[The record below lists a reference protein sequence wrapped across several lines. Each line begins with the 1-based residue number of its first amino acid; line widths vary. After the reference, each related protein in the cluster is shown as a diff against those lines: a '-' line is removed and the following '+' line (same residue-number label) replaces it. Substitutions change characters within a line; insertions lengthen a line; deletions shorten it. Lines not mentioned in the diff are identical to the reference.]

1 MGKINFK
8 DSITTK
14 TKHLDVVHTDQDIII
29 NLPDKSGYL
38 LTDLSID
45 KNIQNIDLGL
55 EINKILKPDI
65 TENNGGITDEDS
77 WDKPLKIASYR
88 TSPYFVGKHTSTD
101 WEAFGTEN
109 MEEPLDTLDSTTDE
123 SGLTSWLPNVAEDNK
138 EVYVRYRFRSN
149 EIMSP
154 WSDLLHYTTPPYGIR
169 PVTITVSDN
178 KFNPTIS
185 TSKFIAFGEDKV
197 GKIEH
202 RSTSWKVKDSTNN
215 TVFSSLDDE
224 TNLTSITLPKDTL
237 TVNETY
243 TVEVVFNTN
252 NIRIPRSKTNKYSWL
267 TIDIHI
273 EKPELAYEYTGG
285 KHIVRGSKFII
296 TNSDE
301 LHTATWW
308 RLVCTHPISG
318 RIVRYDFKGNK
329 DFTSLDITSLILAT
343 GVVHTIECIYYSTN
357 FESNR
362 AMLRLVPVV
371 SSTVP
376 TEFTMNYNSS
386 NCTAVMRFSTYEIA
400 NQVDKVKAIAYR
412 IYNKT
417 TEIESFNEL
426 DTRHAGKYREAMEI
440 PFSTNDI
447 FKMFGYNGTNNT
459 EFNHSPAKIP
469 NVNEQEIEVEAYI
482 VGDKFNSELFKT
494 TFKPDI
500 RVIAETTVDARDL
513 SKLSIKPNTFNS
525 NLNSS
530 LFNSP
535 VINPIFKSYLSIWNK
550 QYNSLLVYKQLENKG
565 LGLNPDMNAIPM
577 NGGIDWHIGMTPE
590 DSDPNNTSKYRR
602 TLDVVNVG
610 RFRYNED
617 YIAELSFDTPLG
629 KVYLPKKEFY
639 IPLGIIDTP
648 IPRVTIEPISN
659 NEMYWI
665 IENSNYV
672 YTPANRENND
682 QKDTV
687 WTIKDDTGKLITTIT
702 IANARRAETT
712 FQYGPDAKMEV
723 DTNKTTRKSTIGRDL
738 TNLGDPD
745 SRTIKIR
752 MHRALGVTYGRNYT
766 LGVQYSSNNQVKS
779 KEAVINV
786 NTGAVPAVIINTPTV
801 VAETDFDNKIVKAR
815 ITNTFNVKYLEDDRH
830 MTTTWILKYGD
841 SIVWQSNGDPVHLL
855 SYDIPLT
862 EILYDKDY
870 TLEVYWTASNNQD
883 SARGYAREFMIPFG
897 NLKYFNIRMLV
908 RIGTETYSLGDGEW
922 TGSDGYWSETWVD
935 DAYYD
940 IIIYKWPPEL
950 EIISTRALWFRNS
963 DIRYRTSNSNVTSL
977 VNNVKKYAE
986 PYAHIVNSEG
996 YTGPDSIPAFRI
1008 GTTRYSQIDD
1018 SGATIWVTFKNKK
1031 TGKTNE
1037 IAFGASKSWKIGYG
1051 RWVDVRMRYNWIKD
1065 INAVVMS

>member
-65 TENNGGITDEDS
+65 TENNGGITDEDN
-77 WDKPLKIASYR
+77 WDRPLKIASYR

-109 MEEPLDTLDSTTDE
+109 MEDPLDSLDSTTDE

-138 EVYVRYRFRSN
+138 EVYARYRFRSN

-447 FKMFGYNGTNNT
+447 FKMFGYNGSNNT

-482 VGDKFNSELFKT
+482 VGDKYNSELFKT

-500 RVIAETTVDARDL
+500 RVIAEATVDARDL

-535 VINPIFKSYLSIWNK
+535 NINPIFKSYLSIWTK
-550 QYNSLLVYKQLENKG
+550 ADNSLLVYKYLENKG

-602 TLDVVNVG
+602 TLDAVNVG

-672 YTPANRENND
+672 YTPTNRENND
-682 QKDTV
+682 QKDTI
-687 WTIKDDTGKLITTIT
+687 WTIKDDTGKLITKIT

-723 DTNKTTRKSTIGRDL
+723 DTNKTTRKSTIGRD
-738 TNLGDPD
+738 TNLSDPN
-745 SRTIKIR
+745 SNTIKIR
-752 MHRALGVTYGRNYT
+752 MHRALGVTYGKNYT
-766 LGVQYSSNNQVKS
+766 LGVQYSANNQVKS

-801 VAETDFDNKIVKAR
+801 VAETDFDKKLVKAR

-841 SIVWQSNGDPVHLL
+841 SIVWQANGDPEHLL

-883 SARGYAREFMIPFG
+883 SARGYAREFMIDFSKYRHSYSMWAWAVNQGPFG
-897 NLKYFNIRMLV
+897 AINNTLNFFNTLV
-908 RIGTETYSLGDGEW
+908 NNKLIEYTKLSTQTSWDTYSEE
-922 TGSDGYWSETWVD
+922 TGWDPISPASSRNRWDRGKYTTELTSSSSGLVTT
-935 DAYYD
+935 
-940 IIIYKWPPEL
+940 IIYKSKFSGIRLYWQGIPIEENKPIMFSYLYEQ
-950 EIISTRALWFRNS
+950 SSMYFTRADTGNTYFFYPQYERG
-963 DIRYRTSNSNVTSL
+963 VTKTYTIGPF
-977 VNNVKKYAE
+977 KK
-986 PYAHIVNSEG
+986 
-996 YTGPDSIPAFRI
+996 
-1008 GTTRYSQIDD
+1008 Q
-1018 SGATIWVTFKNKK
+1018 
-1031 TGKTNE
+1031 
-1037 IAFGASKSWKIGYG
+1037 
-1051 RWVDVRMRYNWIKD
+1051 
-1065 INAVVMS
+1065 

>member
-55 EINKILKPDI
+55 EVNKILKPDI
-65 TENNGGITDEDS
+65 TENNGGITDEDN
-77 WDKPLKIASYR
+77 WDRPLKIATYR

-109 MEEPLDTLDSTTDE
+109 MEDPLDTLDSTTDE

-169 PVTITVSDN
+169 PVAITVSDN

-362 AMLRLVPVV
+362 AMLRLVPIV

-376 TEFTMNYNSS
+376 
-386 NCTAVMRFSTYEIA
+386 I
-400 NQVDKVKAIAYR
+400 
-412 IYNKT
+412 
-417 TEIESFNEL
+417 
-426 DTRHAGKYREAMEI
+426 
-440 PFSTNDI
+440 
-447 FKMFGYNGTNNT
+447 
-459 EFNHSPAKIP
+459 
-469 NVNEQEIEVEAYI
+469 I
-482 VGDKFNSELFKT
+482 V
-494 TFKPDI
+494 I
-500 RVIAETTVDARDL
+500 TV
-513 SKLSIKPNTFNS
+513 
-525 NLNSS
+525 
-530 LFNSP
+530 
-535 VINPIFKSYLSIWNK
+535 
-550 QYNSLLVYKQLENKG
+550 LLL
-565 LGLNPDMNAIPM
+565 
-577 NGGIDWHIGMTPE
+577 
-590 DSDPNNTSKYRR
+590 
-602 TLDVVNVG
+602 
-610 RFRYNED
+610 
-617 YIAELSFDTPLG
+617 
-629 KVYLPKKEFY
+629 
-639 IPLGIIDTP
+639 
-648 IPRVTIEPISN
+648 
-659 NEMYWI
+659 
-665 IENSNYV
+665 
-672 YTPANRENND
+672 
-682 QKDTV
+682 
-687 WTIKDDTGKLITTIT
+687 
-702 IANARRAETT
+702 
-712 FQYGPDAKMEV
+712 
-723 DTNKTTRKSTIGRDL
+723 
-738 TNLGDPD
+738 
-745 SRTIKIR
+745 
-752 MHRALGVTYGRNYT
+752 
-766 LGVQYSSNNQVKS
+766 
-779 KEAVINV
+779 
-786 NTGAVPAVIINTPTV
+786 
-801 VAETDFDNKIVKAR
+801 
-815 ITNTFNVKYLEDDRH
+815 
-830 MTTTWILKYGD
+830 
-841 SIVWQSNGDPVHLL
+841 
-855 SYDIPLT
+855 
-862 EILYDKDY
+862 
-870 TLEVYWTASNNQD
+870 
-883 SARGYAREFMIPFG
+883 
-897 NLKYFNIRMLV
+897 
-908 RIGTETYSLGDGEW
+908 
-922 TGSDGYWSETWVD
+922 
-935 DAYYD
+935 
-940 IIIYKWPPEL
+940 
-950 EIISTRALWFRNS
+950 
-963 DIRYRTSNSNVTSL
+963 
-977 VNNVKKYAE
+977 
-986 PYAHIVNSEG
+986 
-996 YTGPDSIPAFRI
+996 
-1008 GTTRYSQIDD
+1008 
-1018 SGATIWVTFKNKK
+1018 
-1031 TGKTNE
+1031 
-1037 IAFGASKSWKIGYG
+1037 
-1051 RWVDVRMRYNWIKD
+1051 
-1065 INAVVMS
+1065 